1 MEELSIQE
9 MLSHRAGVALTASQ
23 ISALLHI
30 PFPHTI
36 GAHTAVTHGNTATA
50 VNRVVAVTGS
60 GHTEVRQSTVANAG
74 NITIS

>member
-50 VNRVVAVTGS
+50 VRVVAVTGS